1 MKKILVI
8 DDEIGIRESLCDILE
23 MSGYAIFSANNG
35 KEGYKIIMEEK
46 PDLVI
51 CDVNM
56 PVLNGF
62 ELLGALSQLESKFL
76 LPAFIFLTAKVETVD
91 IRKGMSMGADDYITK
106 PYDHNELLRII
117 KMRLEKRSNLLG
129 QSDSNNHQ
137 LDNIISAKNSNIIN
151 KLAISTSD
159 GLEMVKFDTII
170 RCEADRA
177 YCNFYLINNKRITV
191 SKPLA
196 EFESALVKNNFYK
209 VHKSHIV
216 NLGHTEKYIRGTNAY
231 LVMSDGSS
239 VPVSS
244 RKRDEVLA
252 LLKQI

>member
-8 DDEIGIRESLCDILE
+8 DDDIGVRESLCDILE

-35 KEGYKIIMEEK
+35 KEGYNIIMEEK

-76 LPAFIFLTAKVETVD
+76 LPTFIFLTAKVETVD
-91 IRKGMSMGADDYITK
+91 VRKGMSMGADDYITK

-129 QSDSNNHQ
+129 QSDKNNHQ
-137 LDNIISAKNSNIIN
+137 SNNIISVKNNNIN
-151 KLAISTSD
+151 KLAISSSD
-159 GLEMVKFDTII
+159 GLEMVNFDKII

-196 EFESALVKNNFYK
+196 EFESSLVKNNFYK
-209 VHKSHIV
+209 VHKSHVV
-216 NLGHTEKYIRGTNAY
+216 NLGHIEKYIRGTNAY

-244 RKRDEVLA
+244 RKRDEVLT
-252 LLKQI
+252 LLRQI